1 MMNLRYLKGISKRKT
16 EDCHDFA
23 AHVIVFIF
31 RGIFSNLAYSFSYF
45 IYWKWIYCRS
55 VVPRCHCKV
64 LEYLGFK
71 VRAFTADG
79 ASPNR
84 KFFKMVAKDVHENF
98 FWIQNLFDKAR
109 KIYFI
114 SDVSHLL
121 KTTRNYLE
129 NSDGNNTRHLH
140 VSFIAIIE

>member
-1 MMNLRYLKGISKRKT
+1 M
-16 EDCHDFA
+16 
-23 AHVIVFIF
+23 
-31 RGIFSNLAYSFSYF
+31 AYPFSYF
-45 IYWKWIYCRS
+45 AGNGFTADQLYSCVIEAT
-55 VVPRCHCKV
+55 KV
-64 LEYLGFK
+64 SEYLGFK

-84 KFFKMVAKDVHENF
+84 KFFKMVAKDVHKNF